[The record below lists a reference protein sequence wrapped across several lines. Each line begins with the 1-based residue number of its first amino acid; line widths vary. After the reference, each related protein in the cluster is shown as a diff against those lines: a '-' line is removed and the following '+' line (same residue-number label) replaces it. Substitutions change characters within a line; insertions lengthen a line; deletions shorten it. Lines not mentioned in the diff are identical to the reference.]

1 MQVNEERL
9 LNFRSD
15 PLWDPAKISHQHPI
29 IIAGPCSAES
39 PEQLL
44 TTARE
49 LKAEGVNIF
58 RAGVWKPRTYPNSFE
73 GIGEEALSW
82 LQEVRA
88 QTDML
93 VGCEVGTMSQAALAL
108 EYKMDY
114 IWIGARTTSS
124 PFAISELASLLKDS
138 DIPIIIKNPLSP
150 SLDLWKG
157 AIIRLINAGLSKIA
171 VLHRG
176 FDMGKKEE
184 LRYPPLWDEVI
195 KFKKMTPGIPFYFD
209 PSHIAGSREFL
220 HPLIHKGMSLNYD
233 GFMIESH
240 HNPEVAWSD
249 AKQQITPR
257 EISHL
262 INTPASP
269 EDIINLYRKE
279 LDHLDDE
286 LIRLISKRREIS
298 KAIGEVKIANS
309 YSPFQPERY
318 RRTKSLFNQLSEKYD
333 VPTTLSQTLFEE
345 IHKDSTSIQKQIQ
358 INDENK

>member
-1 MQVNEERL
+1 MLVNEERL

-15 PLWDPAKISHQHPI
+15 PLWDSNTLTDQRPI

-44 TTARE
+44 TTAKE

-82 LQEVRA
+82 LQEVRV
-88 QTDML
+88 QTNML
-93 VGCEVGTMSQAALAL
+93 VGCEVGTASQAALAL

-124 PFAISELASLLKDS
+124 PFAISELSSLLEGTN
-138 DIPIIIKNPLSP
+138 IPILIKNPLSP

-157 AIIRLINAGLSKIA
+157 AIIRLINTGLTKIA

-176 FDMGKKEE
+176 FDMGKKGE
-184 LRYPPLWDEVI
+184 LRYPPLWDEVL
-195 KFKKMTPGIPFYFD
+195 KFKEMAPGIPFYFD

-220 HPLIHKGMSLNYD
+220 HPLIHKAMNLEYD

-240 HNPEVAWSD
+240 HQPEVAWSD
-249 AKQQITPR
+249 AKQQIRPK
-257 EISHL
+257 ELYKL
-262 INTPASP
+262 INTPASS
-269 EDIINLYRKE
+269 EEIINLYRKE
-279 LDHLDDE
+279 LDHLDEE
-286 LIRLISKRREIS
+286 LIRLVAKRRDIS
-298 KAIGEVKIANS
+298 KAIGEVKVSNG
-309 YSPFQPERY
+309 YTPFQPERY
-318 RRTKSLFNQLSEKYD
+318 QRNKKIYSQLSEKYD
-333 VPTTLSQTLFEE
+333 VPTTLSQMLFEE
-345 IHKDSTSIQKQIQ
+345 IHKDSTSIQEQIQ
-358 INDENK
+358 VKDEIK